1 MNWQSKQHQ
10 EPARG
15 SAVHSATQIGSTGPF
30 RTGRRVPAVAYAFA
44 IACSIPSISFAH
56 HSAAGRFDPAAIIEI
71 EGEVVEMGWRN
82 PHSYFIVATTDEEG
96 RPVTWSV
103 ETDSISFLLRIGI
116 QRDSIQVGDR
126 IRVAG
131 QAPLTTKLETF
142 ATNILTASGEELL
155 VRNRSLPRWS
165 DRAIGD
171 PTFQRQSEGD
181 RSRPELGLFRVWSHT
196 DLSGLFGSR
205 GRDPSAYPLTPAASA
220 AVRGFDPVTDNP
232 TRNCTPKGMPT
243 IMEQPYPM
251 EFVESG
257 SNIVLRIEEYDT
269 VRTIHM
275 NQGETPADTA
285 ASDLGYSTGR
295 WEGSTLVVTT
305 TRISWPW
312 FNQRGIPQSD
322 SSRLVERFT
331 PTEAGS
337 RLDYELVIVDPVN
350 FSAAVKLTKYWLDIA
365 GRDVHP
371 FDCQA
376 VP

>member
-1 MNWQSKQHQ
+1 MMKTVF
-10 EPARG
+10 G
-15 SAVHSATQIGSTGPF
+15 C
-30 RTGRRVPAVAYAFA
+30 AVAA
-44 IACSIPSISFAH
+44 ACSTPFAAFAH
-56 HSAAGRFDPAAIIEI
+56 HSAAGRFDTDKIIEI
-71 EGEVVEMGWRN
+71 EGRVVEVGWRN
-82 PHSYFIVATTDEEG
+82 PHSYFVIATTGPEG
-96 RPVTWSV
+96 EPATWTA

-131 QAPLTTKLETF
+131 QAPLTTRLELF

-155 VRNRSLPRWS
+155 VRNRSRPRWT
-165 DRAIGD
+165 DRATGD
-171 PTFQRQSEGD
+171 PTFQRRSEGD

-196 DLSGLFGSR
+196 DLSPLFGDR
-205 GRDPSAYPLTPAASA
+205 GRNPSAFPLTPAAIA
-220 AVRGFDPVTDNP
+220 AVQRFDPATDNP
-232 TRNCTPKGMPT
+232 TVNCAPKGMPT

-257 SNIVLRIEEYDT
+257 LDIVLRIEEYDT

-275 NQGETPADTA
+275 NQDEAPAETRP
-285 ASDLGYSTGR
+285 SGLGYSTGR

-305 TRISWPW
+305 SRISWPW

-322 SSRLVERFT
+322 RSRLVERFT

-337 RLDYELVIVDPVN
+337 RLEYELVVTDPAN
-350 FSAAVKLTKYWLDIA
+350 FSEPVRLEKHWLDIP
-365 GRDVHP
+365 GRDVRP